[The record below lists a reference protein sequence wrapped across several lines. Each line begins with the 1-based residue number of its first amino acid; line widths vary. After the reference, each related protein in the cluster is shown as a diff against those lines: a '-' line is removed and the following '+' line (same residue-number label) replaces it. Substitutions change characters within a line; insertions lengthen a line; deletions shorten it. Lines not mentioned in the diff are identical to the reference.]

1 MNIMDILYLEVIPW
15 VLRFVMVGLGLTLT
29 LADLK
34 RVLVFPKA
42 VVVGLAGQ
50 LILLPLLAFVLA
62 LLLAPTPEIAVGV
75 IILAACPGG
84 VTSNAYVFAVR
95 ADVALSVTLTAVS
108 SFITVLTIPTLT
120 YIALQVFMQQGQVP
134 ELPVLQMFQ
143 TLATFTVVPI
153 VIGMIVR
160 AIWPVAVQL
169 VIEALRR
176 VTVAVLMFVIVAAA
190 VSSYELIL
198 TYFLQ
203 ASLLVVGL
211 NLLSMLMGYGLAR
224 GIKLNTSQSIT
235 ITYEIGVQNLT
246 LALLITLTLLRDE
259 SLAITTL
266 LYAVVMPATAMAFV
280 AIARRMLKSEESAPD
295 SEEELNGL

>member
-1 MNIMDILYLEVIPW
+1 MNIMDILYLEVLPW
-15 VLRFVMVGLGLTLT
+15 VLRFVMVGLGLTLS

-34 RVLVFPKA
+34 RVVVFPKA
-42 VVVGLAGQ
+42 VIVGLTGQ
-50 LILLPLLAFVLA
+50 LILLPLLAFAMA

-84 VTSNAYVFAVR
+84 VTSNAYAFAAR
-95 ADVALSVTLTAVS
+95 ADVALSVTLTAIS

-143 TLATFTVVPI
+143 TLATFTVIPI
-153 VIGMIVR
+153 AIGMTLR
-160 AIWPVAVQL
+160 AIWPTAVQRA
-169 VIEALRR
+169 IDALRR

-211 NLLSMLMGYGLAR
+211 NISSMLMGFGLAR
-224 GIKLNTSQSIT
+224 AAQLNTSQSIT

-246 LALLITLTLLRDE
+246 LALLITLTLLRNE

-266 LYAVVMPATAMAFV
+266 LYAAVMPATAMTFI
-280 AIARRMLKSEESAPD
+280 AIARGMLNDEVAVR
-295 SEEELNGL
+295 ELEGC

>member
-1 MNIMDILYLEVIPW
+1 MNIMDILYLEVLPW
-15 VLRFVMVGLGLTLT
+15 VLRFVMVGLGLTLS

-34 RVLVFPKA
+34 RVVVFPKA
-42 VVVGLAGQ
+42 VIVGLAGQ
-50 LILLPLLAFVLA
+50 LILLPLLAFALA

-84 VTSNAYVFAVR
+84 VTSNAYAFAAR
-95 ADVALSVTLTAVS
+95 ADVALSVTLTAIS
-108 SFITVLTIPTLT
+108 SFVSVLTIPTLT
-120 YIALQVFMQQGQVP
+120 YIALQLFMQQGQAP
-134 ELPVLQMFQ
+134 ELPVLRMFQ

-153 VIGMIVR
+153 AVGMTLR
-160 AIWPVAVQL
+160 AIWPDAVQRI
-169 VIEALRR
+169 IEVLRR
-176 VTVAVLMFVIVAAA
+176 ATVAVLMFVIVAAA

-203 ASLLVVGL
+203 ASVLVIGL
-211 NLLSMLMGYGLAR
+211 NLLSMLMGYSLAR
-224 GIKLNTSQSIT
+224 SVKLNTSQSIT

-266 LYAVVMPATAMAFV
+266 LYAAVMPATAMAFI
-280 AIARRMLKSEESAPD
+280 AIARRMLVSEESAPA
-295 SEEELNGL
+295 

>member
-1 MNIMDILYLEVIPW
+1 MNLMDILYLDVLPW
-15 VLRFVMVGLGLTLT
+15 VLRFVMVGLGLTLSV
-29 LADLK
+29 ADLK
-34 RVLVFPKA
+34 RVVVFPKA
-42 VVVGLAGQ
+42 VITGLVGQ
-50 LILLPLLAFVLA
+50 LLLLPLLAFGLA

-84 VTSNAYVFAVR
+84 VTSNAYAFAAR
-95 ADVALSVTLTAVS
+95 ADVALSVTLTAIS

-120 YIALQVFMQQGQVP
+120 YVALQVFMQQGQVP
-134 ELPVLQMFQ
+134 DLPVLQMFQ
-143 TLATFTVVPI
+143 TLATFTVIPI
-153 VIGMIVR
+153 AIGMTLR
-160 AIWPVAVQL
+160 AIWPAAVQL

-198 TYFLQ
+198 MYFLQ

-211 NLLSMLMGYGLAR
+211 NISSMLMAYGLAR
-224 GIKLNTSQSIT
+224 GVTLTTSQSIT

-246 LALLITLTLLRDE
+246 LALLITLTLLQDE

-266 LYAVVMPATAMAFV
+266 LYAAVMPATAMAFIAV
-280 AIARRMLKSEESAPD
+280 ARQMLIR
-295 SEEELNGL
+295 EELTSTP

>member
-1 MNIMDILYLEVIPW
+1 MDIMDILYLEVLPW
-15 VLRFVMVGLGLTLT
+15 VLRFVMVGLGLTLS

-34 RVLVFPKA
+34 RVVVFPKA
-42 VVVGLAGQ
+42 VIVGLAGQ
-50 LILLPLLAFVLA
+50 LILLPLLAFALA

-84 VTSNAYVFAVR
+84 VTSNAYAFAAR
-95 ADVALSVTLTAVS
+95 ADVALSVTLTAIS
-108 SFITVLTIPTLT
+108 SFISVLTIPTLT

-134 ELPVLQMFQ
+134 ELPVLQMLQ

-153 VIGMIVR
+153 AIGMTFR
-160 AIWPVAVQL
+160 AIWPDAVQL
-169 VIEALRR
+169 IIEALRR

-198 TYFLQ
+198 TYFLR
-203 ASLLVVGL
+203 ASLLVIGL
-211 NLLSMLMGYGLAR
+211 NLLSMFMGYSLAR
-224 GIKLNTSQSIT
+224 SVKLNTSQSIT

-266 LYAVVMPATAMAFV
+266 LYAAVMPATAMAFI
-280 AIARRMLKSEESAPD
+280 AIARRMLVSEESAPA
-295 SEEELNGL
+295 